1 MEKNKCDSQVVTHR
15 QADGQTNRQTGTVE
29 TIRQVKYIVLKNK
42 LQLLHRQEAKD
53 LQGKGI
59 YVPGNL

>member
-1 MEKNKCDSQVVTHR
+1 MEKNKCDSQVVTDR
-15 QADGQTNRQTGTVE
+15 QAGTVE
-29 TIRQVKYIVLKNK
+29 TICQVKYTVLKNK

-53 LQGKGI
+53 LQGKSI

>member
-15 QADGQTNRQTGTVE
+15 QAGTVE

-42 LQLLHRQEAKD
+42 LQLLHRQEAND
-53 LQGKGI
+53 LQRKGI

>member
-1 MEKNKCDSQVVTHR
+1 MGKNKCDSQVFTHR
-15 QADGQTNRQTGTVE
+15 QADGRTDRQTGTVE
-29 TIRQVKYIVLKNK
+29 TLSQVKYIVLKNK

-53 LQGKGI
+53 LQGKGN

>member
-1 MEKNKCDSQVVTHR
+1 MRFSSCYTQTGRRTDRETDR
-15 QADGQTNRQTGTVE
+15 QARWRQYAKLNK
-29 TIRQVKYIVLKNK
+29 RKNK

-53 LQGKGI
+53 LQGKYI